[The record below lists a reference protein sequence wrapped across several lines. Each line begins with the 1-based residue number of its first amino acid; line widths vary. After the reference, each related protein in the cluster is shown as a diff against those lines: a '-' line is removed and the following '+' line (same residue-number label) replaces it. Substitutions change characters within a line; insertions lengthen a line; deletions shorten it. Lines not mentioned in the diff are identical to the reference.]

1 MTANVV
7 SPKKLMLMY
16 DILPVNLL
24 IFLFVEPHLNC
35 FPLKCVV
42 YNKTVKSYSFINEA
56 TEIITPH
63 ETTEIIISHETN

>member
-1 MTANVV
+1 
-7 SPKKLMLMY
+7 MY

-24 IFLFVEPHLNC
+24 IFIFVEPHVNC

-42 YNKTVKSYSFINEA
+42 YNKIVKSYSFISFINEA